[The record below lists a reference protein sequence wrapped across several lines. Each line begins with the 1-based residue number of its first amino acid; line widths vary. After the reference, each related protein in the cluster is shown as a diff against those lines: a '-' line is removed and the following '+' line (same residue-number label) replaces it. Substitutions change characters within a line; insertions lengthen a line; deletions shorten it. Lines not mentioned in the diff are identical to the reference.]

1 MKTLVYAMPGND
13 DFADLVALRGRWERR
28 GLSEHRFP
36 DEEVLVTVTPPD
48 ADAHVLLVCTLDH
61 PDPKVV
67 PLLMAASTLRDLGAT
82 RITLV
87 APYLAYLRQDR
98 RFHPGEAISSEIFG
112 QLLGRYVDGVITVDP
127 HLHRH
132 ASLKEAGLGDGVVAS
147 AAPALAHWIRSHVL
161 RPLIVGPDEESLQWA
176 TQVGEGVQAPVMTG
190 RKTRH
195 DDARVSI
202 ALPRPEPSWMLRT
215 PVIVD
220 DIASSGRTLSECAT
234 QLVGMGLSPPI
245 CIAVHGI
252 GAAVAR
258 QRTLD
263 AGAMRFLTT
272 NSVGNRCAEI
282 DISGCIVNAI
292 VAMDASTTSISHRS
306 S

>member
-28 GLSEHRFP
+28 GISEHRFP
-36 DEEVLVTVTPPD
+36 DEEVLVTVAPPD
-48 ADAHVLLVCTLDH
+48 TDTHALLVCTLDH
-61 PDPKVV
+61 PDPKVM
-67 PLLMAASTLRDLGAT
+67 PLLMAAATLRDLGAA

-87 APYLAYLRQDR
+87 APYLAYMRQDR
-98 RFHPGEAISSEIFG
+98 RFHPGEAVSSEIFG
-112 QLLGRYVDGVITVDP
+112 QLLGRYVDDVITVDP

-132 ASLKEAGLGDGVVAS
+132 ASLQETGLGHGIVAS
-147 AAPALAHWIRSHVL
+147 AAPALAHWIRTHVL
-161 RPLIVGPDEESLQWA
+161 RPLIVGPDEESLPWA
-176 TQVGEGVQAPVMTG
+176 TQVGEEVQAPVMTG

-195 DDARVSI
+195 DDTRVSI
-202 ALPRPEPSWMLRT
+202 ALPSPELSWLRRT

-220 DIASSGRTLSECAT
+220 DIASSGRTLSECTA
-234 QLVGMGLSPPI
+234 QLVSMGLPPPI

-252 GAAVAR
+252 SAPVAR

-272 NSVGNRCAEI
+272 NSVSNRCAEI
-282 DISGCIVNAI
+282 DISGCIVNAML
-292 VAMDASTTSISHRS
+292 AMDASAASISHRS